1 MSLKELKSPYEI
13 MQSMVEIMD
22 TQYPAHKEKGR
33 GIIQFYFSHK
43 NQEWTCYIK
52 ADENHLEFCTGTAD
66 NPTVT
71 LRCDFFHWL
80 DLSSGRL
87 NPVWG
92 TITQK
97 LKFKGQTSFFKTLPK
112 LNFDVNIKDKDDPY
126 SDFEKNA
133 VKNRTSPPQSVII
146 INASPR
152 SGNGYT
158 EAFVSRFAEGIRE
171 AGASVEE
178 IYLAKLRIKTCTGC
192 WHCWIKENGCV
203 FDGKDD
209 FYELFEKVNHAD
221 MIVYALPLYVD
232 GMPSIL
238 KNYFDRSGRRVYPYI
253 CSDTK
258 KMRHPRRIDRKNQTM
273 TLLSVCGFQEKT
285 QFKALEAHFRAI
297 AHNFHIPLTE
307 TIYRSGVMFLFNNP
321 LSCKTQ
327 MEVLENTKKA
337 GTELILTGKI
347 NRKTK
352 KKIEQK
358 IAGKKEFVKMTNYFW
373 FDKITRQKDGN
384 DY

>member
-1 MSLKELKSPYEI
+1 
-13 MQSMVEIMD
+13 MQSMVEILD
-22 TQYPAHKEKGR
+22 AQYPAHKEKGT
-33 GIIQFYFSHK
+33 GIIQFYFSYK
-43 NQEWTCYIK
+43 NQEWICYIK
-52 ADENHLEFCTGTAD
+52 ADENHLEFCIGTAE
-66 NPTVT
+66 NPIVT

-112 LNFDVNIKDKDDPY
+112 PDFNVNIKDKDDPY

-133 VKNRTSPPQSVII
+133 VKNRKPPQSVII

-152 SGNGYT
+152 SDKGYT
-158 EAFVSRFAEGIRE
+158 VQFVSRFAEGMIE
-171 AGASVEE
+171 AGAKVKE
-178 IYLAKLRIKTCTGC
+178 IYLSKLRIKNCTGC
-192 WHCWIKENGCV
+192 WHCWIRENGCV

-209 FYELFEKVNHAD
+209 FHELFEKVNHAD

-238 KNYFDRSGRRVYPYI
+238 KNYFDRSVSRVYPYI
-253 CSDTK
+253 CDDTK

-273 TLLSVCGFQEKT
+273 TLLSICGFQEKT
-285 QFKALEAHFRAI
+285 QFKALETHFRAI
-297 AHNFHIPLTE
+297 AHNSHIPLIE
-307 TIYRSGVMFLFNNP
+307 TIYRPGAMFLFNNP
-321 LSCKTQ
+321 FFYKQQTEILDN
-327 MEVLENTKKA
+327 MKKA
-337 GTELILTGKI
+337 GMELALTGKI

-358 IAGKKEFVKMTNYFW
+358 IADKKEFIKMTNYFW
-373 FDKITRQKDGN
+373 FDKIVNQKDSD

>member
-1 MSLKELKSPYEI
+1 
-13 MQSMVEIMD
+13 MQSLVEILD
-22 TQYPAHKEKGR
+22 AHYPAHKEKGT

-43 NQEWTCYIK
+43 NQEWTGYIK
-52 ADENHLEFCTGTAD
+52 ADENHLEFCIGTAD
-66 NPTVT
+66 NPTAT

-92 TITQK
+92 VITRK
-97 LKFKGQTSFFKTLPK
+97 LKFEGQTSFFKTLPEPDF
-112 LNFDVNIKDKDDPY
+112 NVNIKDKDDPY
-126 SDFEKNA
+126 SDFEKKTI
-133 VKNRTSPPQSVII
+133 KNRKPPQSVII

-152 SGNGYT
+152 SSNGYT
-158 EAFVSRFAEGIRE
+158 EQFVSHFAEGIRE
-171 AGASVEE
+171 AGAMVEE
-178 IYLAKLRIKTCTGC
+178 IYLSKLRIKTCTGC

-209 FYELFEKVNHAD
+209 FYELFEKVNRAD

-238 KNYFDRSGRRVYPYI
+238 KNYFDRSCRRVYPYI
-253 CSDTK
+253 CNDTK
-258 KMRHPRRIDRKNQTM
+258 MMRHPRRIDRKNQTM
-273 TLLSVCGFQEKT
+273 ALLSICGFQEKT
-285 QFKALEAHFRAI
+285 QFKALDTHFRAI

-321 LSCKTQ
+321 LFYKTQ
-327 MEVLENTKKA
+327 TEILENMKKA
-337 GTELILTGKI
+337 GTELASTGKI

-352 KKIEQK
+352 RKIEQK
-358 IAGKKEFVKMTNYFW
+358 ITGKKEIVKMTNYFW
-373 FDKITRQKDGN
+373 FDKINNQKDSN